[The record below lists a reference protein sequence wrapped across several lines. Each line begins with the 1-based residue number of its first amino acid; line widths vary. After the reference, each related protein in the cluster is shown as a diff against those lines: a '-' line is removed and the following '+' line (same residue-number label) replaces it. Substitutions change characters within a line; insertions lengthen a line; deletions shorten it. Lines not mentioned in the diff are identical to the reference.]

1 MPQQPEKPQ
10 QPQLPNDTRTQ
21 AIGSEELPYVN
32 EVEAALARKPRLGAR
47 FLSLAVG
54 LFFLILGIWAN
65 FAEIDE
71 VTHANGQV
79 ISSQRTQIIQN
90 LEGGILGAVLV
101 GEGEIVEKGTPLAQL
116 DNKLA
121 ESQYRDAQN
130 RILENELSIIR
141 LDAELKGE
149 SPAFPEDLSVS
160 HPQAIADQMAIFHA
174 REQQQN
180 AEMGLLQ
187 SQYEQRSREVEELTG
202 RKRQTERSLALAVE
216 QRNIAAPLMQ
226 RKIYSRVDYLGL
238 EQKVVSLQG
247 DIESLASSIPKA
259 QAAAEEAKQ
268 RLTLRK
274 AEMEAEI
281 NAEISK
287 RRTELNSLKETLA
300 AGGDRVTRTE
310 LKSPVRGTVKQ
321 AIYINTVGGVVKPG
335 EAIMEIVP
343 LDDTLLVEARVR
355 PAGRGLPPSGAEG
368 DGQASPRTIFPSTG
382 GLRPENLE
390 QISADT
396 IEDERGESLLPGQGP
411 HAQERHFVPQGAVAD
426 HPRHGDDRGYPDGQ
440 EDGSRLYFEAD
451 FEGPAER
458 LAGKVN
464 DPSGGGFCVLAGL
477 LAVSIF
483 VGLPYPGAFAADD
496 DDEILLKR
504 SSVGSLLSN
513 RNKAEGARVAA
524 PSRPASS
531 RNPSRARAGTGGAGG
546 PGWKAGEGGPIRLF
560 GTLEMRSKIGKMP
573 KWTSV
578 LEKER
583 KNPGYV
589 ANRQFPGQGA
599 WKDIKA
605 KLSGMS
611 PLEQVKAVNVLINRW
626 PYRTD
631 MDVWGVMDYW
641 ETPVEFFQKSGD
653 CEDFAIAKYF
663 ALRDLGFPASQ
674 MRIVVLKDTLRNL
687 DHAVTAVY
695 LDGDAWILDNL
706 SNAVLSH
713 KRLSHYRPQFSVN
726 EEYRW
731 AHLTP
736 SAPKKTGR

>member
-32 EVEAALARKPRLGAR
+32 EVEAALARKPRLGPR

-54 LFFLILGIWAN
+54 TLFLVLGVWAN

-141 LDAELKGE
+141 LEAELNGE
-149 SPAFPEDLSVS
+149 RPVFSEEVLAA
-160 HPQAIADQMAIFHA
+160 HPQAVSDQMAMFQA
-174 REQQQN
+174 RESQQR
-180 AEMGLLQ
+180 AEMGLLE
-187 SQYEQRSREVEELTG
+187 SQYEQRRREVEELTG

-281 NAEISK
+281 NAEITK

-310 LKSPVRGTVKQ
+310 LRSPVRGTVKQ
-321 AIYINTVGGVVKPG
+321 IYINTVGGVVKPG

-355 PAGRGLPPSGAEG
+355 PADVAFLHP
-368 DGQASPRTIFPSTG
+368 GQKAMVKVSAYDFSIYG
-382 GLRPENLE
+382 GLEAELE

-396 IEDERGESLLPGQGP
+396 IEDKRG
-411 HAQERHFVPQGAVAD
+411 
-426 HPRHGDDRGYPDGQ
+426 
-440 EDGSRLYFEAD
+440 D
-451 FEGPAER
+451 FYY
-458 LAGKVN
+458 LVKV
-464 DPSGGGFCVLAGL
+464 
-477 LAVSIF
+477 
-483 VGLPYPGAFAADD
+483 
-496 DDEILLKR
+496 R
-504 SSVGSLLSN
+504 
-513 RNKAEGARVAA
+513 
-524 PSRPASS
+524 
-531 RNPSRARAGTGGAGG
+531 T
-546 PGWKAGEGGPIRLF
+546 
-560 GTLEMRSKIGKMP
+560 
-573 KWTSV
+573 
-578 LEKER
+578 R
-583 KNPGYV
+583 KNSIVYRKEHLPIIPGMVTTVDILTGKKTVLDYILK
-589 ANRQFPGQGA
+589 PILKA
-599 WKDIKA
+599 W
-605 KLSGMS
+605 
-611 PLEQVKAVNVLINRW
+611 QN
-626 PYRTD
+626 
-631 MDVWGVMDYW
+631 
-641 ETPVEFFQKSGD
+641 
-653 CEDFAIAKYF
+653 
-663 ALRDLGFPASQ
+663 ALRE
-674 MRIVVLKDTLRNL
+674 R
-687 DHAVTAVY
+687 
-695 LDGDAWILDNL
+695 
-706 SNAVLSH
+706 
-713 KRLSHYRPQFSVN
+713 
-726 EEYRW
+726 
-731 AHLTP
+731 
-736 SAPKKTGR
+736 

>member
-149 SPAFPEDLSVS
+149 SPAFPEELSVS

-321 AIYINTVGGVVKPG
+321 IYINTVGGVVKPG

-355 PAGRGLPPSGAEG
+355 PADVAFLHP
-368 DGQASPRTIFPSTG
+368 GQKAMVKISAYDFSIYG
-382 GLRPENLE
+382 GLEADLE

-396 IEDERGESLLPGQGP
+396 IGRT
-411 HAQERHFVPQGAVAD
+411 
-426 HPRHGDDRGYPDGQ
+426 PD
-440 EDGSRLYFEAD
+440 
-451 FEGPAER
+451 
-458 LAGKVN
+458 N
-464 DPSGGGFCVLAGL
+464 
-477 LAVSIF
+477 
-483 VGLPYPGAFAADD
+483 
-496 DDEILLKR
+496 
-504 SSVGSLLSN
+504 
-513 RNKAEGARVAA
+513 
-524 PSRPASS
+524 
-531 RNPSRARAGTGGAGG
+531 
-546 PGWKAGEGGPIRLF
+546 
-560 GTLEMRSKIGKMP
+560 
-573 KWTSV
+573 
-578 LEKER
+578 
-583 KNPGYV
+583 
-589 ANRQFPGQGA
+589 
-599 WKDIKA
+599 
-605 KLSGMS
+605 
-611 PLEQVKAVNVLINRW
+611 
-626 PYRTD
+626 TD
-631 MDVWGVMDYW
+631 MTHMKNRIHGRV
-641 ETPVEFFQKSGD
+641 
-653 CEDFAIAKYF
+653 
-663 ALRDLGFPASQ
+663 SQ
-674 MRIVVLKDTLRNL
+674 TSRKI
-687 DHAVTAVY
+687 
-695 LDGDAWILDNL
+695 
-706 SNAVLSH
+706 
-713 KRLSHYRPQFSVN
+713 
-726 EEYRW
+726 
-731 AHLTP
+731 
-736 SAPKKTGR
+736 

>member
-10 QPQLPNDTRTQ
+10 QPQLPNDARAQ
-21 AIGSEELPYVN
+21 SVGVEELPYVN

-54 LFFLILGIWAN
+54 LFFVVLGIWAN

-149 SPAFPEDLSVS
+149 TPVFPEDMSAS
-160 HPQAIADQMAIFHA
+160 FPQAIADQMAIFHA
-174 REQQQN
+174 REQQQR
-180 AEMGLLQ
+180 AEMGLLE
-187 SQYEQRSREVEELTG
+187 SQYEQRTREVEELTG

-259 QAAAEEAKQ
+259 QSAAEEAKQ

-274 AEMEAEI
+274 AEMAAEI

-321 AIYINTVGGVVKPG
+321 IYINTVGGVVKPG

-355 PAGRGLPPSGAEG
+355 PADVAFLHP
-368 DGQASPRTIFPSTG
+368 GQKAMVKISAYDFSIYG
-382 GLRPENLE
+382 GLEADLE

-396 IEDERGESLLPGQGP
+396 IEDKRGEFFYL
-411 HAQERHFVPQGAVAD
+411 V
-426 HPRHGDDRGYPDGQ
+426 
-440 EDGSRLYFEAD
+440 
-451 FEGPAER
+451 
-458 LAGKVN
+458 KV
-464 DPSGGGFCVLAGL
+464 
-477 LAVSIF
+477 
-483 VGLPYPGAFAADD
+483 
-496 DDEILLKR
+496 R
-504 SSVGSLLSN
+504 
-513 RNKAEGARVAA
+513 
-524 PSRPASS
+524 
-531 RNPSRARAGTGGAGG
+531 T
-546 PGWKAGEGGPIRLF
+546 
-560 GTLEMRSKIGKMP
+560 
-573 KWTSV
+573 
-578 LEKER
+578 R
-583 KNPGYV
+583 KNAISYRKEQLPIIPGMVTTVDILTGKKTVLDYILKPILK
-589 ANRQFPGQGA
+589 ARQ
-599 WKDIKA
+599 
-605 KLSGMS
+605 
-611 PLEQVKAVNVLINRW
+611 N
-626 PYRTD
+626 
-631 MDVWGVMDYW
+631 
-641 ETPVEFFQKSGD
+641 
-653 CEDFAIAKYF
+653 
-663 ALRDLGFPASQ
+663 ALRE
-674 MRIVVLKDTLRNL
+674 R
-687 DHAVTAVY
+687 
-695 LDGDAWILDNL
+695 
-706 SNAVLSH
+706 
-713 KRLSHYRPQFSVN
+713 
-726 EEYRW
+726 
-731 AHLTP
+731 
-736 SAPKKTGR
+736 

>member
-1 MPQQPEKPQ
+1 M
-10 QPQLPNDTRTQ
+10 
-21 AIGSEELPYVN
+21 
-32 EVEAALARKPRLGAR
+32 
-47 FLSLAVG
+47 
-54 LFFLILGIWAN
+54 ILW
-65 FAEIDE
+65 
-71 VTHANGQV
+71 
-79 ISSQRTQIIQN
+79 RW
-90 LEGGILGAVLV
+90 
-101 GEGEIVEKGTPLAQL
+101 
-116 DNKLA
+116 
-121 ESQYRDAQN
+121 
-130 RILENELSIIR
+130 
-141 LDAELKGE
+141 
-149 SPAFPEDLSVS
+149 
-160 HPQAIADQMAIFHA
+160 
-174 REQQQN
+174 
-180 AEMGLLQ
+180 
-187 SQYEQRSREVEELTG
+187 
-202 RKRQTERSLALAVE
+202 
-216 QRNIAAPLMQ
+216 
-226 RKIYSRVDYLGL
+226 
-238 EQKVVSLQG
+238 
-247 DIESLASSIPKA
+247 
-259 QAAAEEAKQ
+259 
-268 RLTLRK
+268 LR
-274 AEMEAEI
+274 
-281 NAEISK
+281 
-287 RRTELNSLKETLA
+287 
-300 AGGDRVTRTE
+300 
-310 LKSPVRGTVKQ
+310 
-321 AIYINTVGGVVKPG
+321 
-335 EAIMEIVP
+335 
-343 LDDTLLVEARVR
+343 
-355 PAGRGLPPSGAEG
+355 
-368 DGQASPRTIFPSTG
+368 
-382 GLRPENLE
+382 
-390 QISADT
+390 
-396 IEDERGESLLPGQGP
+396 
-411 HAQERHFVPQGAVAD
+411 
-426 HPRHGDDRGYPDGQ
+426 
-440 EDGSRLYFEAD
+440 
-451 FEGPAER
+451 
-458 LAGKVN
+458 
-464 DPSGGGFCVLAGL
+464 VLAGL

-524 PSRPASS
+524 PSDPPPAVT
-531 RNPSRARAGTGGAGG
+531 PAEPAREPEAQAAPAG
-546 PGWKAGEGGPIRLF
+546 KRGEGGPIRLF

-631 MDVWGVMDYW
+631 MDQRGVMDYW